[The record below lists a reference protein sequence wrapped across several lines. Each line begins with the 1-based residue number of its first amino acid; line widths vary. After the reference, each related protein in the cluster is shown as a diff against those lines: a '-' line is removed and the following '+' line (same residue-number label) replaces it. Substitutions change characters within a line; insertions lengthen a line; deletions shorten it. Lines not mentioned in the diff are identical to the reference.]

1 MTLLITGG
9 TGLIG
14 THLARKLRE
23 KNYDVAFLG
32 RTKKLNPEFPTFVW
46 GIDKNEIEEE
56 ALERCEYIIHLA
68 GANISDKRWSKS
80 RKQKI
85 IDSRVKTTQLLFEKS
100 QKYAKGLKGFITSSA
115 IGYYGTMSDNKV
127 FNETDPP
134 GHDFLAETCRLWEEA
149 ADQFKKSGIRTV
161 KIRTGVVLSATDGA
175 LQKML
180 MPVKLGLGS
189 PLGNGKQSIPWIHI
203 DDLCNIYIKAIDDSQ
218 MVGAYNA
225 TAPDFKTNKEFT
237 EMLAHILNRP
247 FWFPNVPVFLL
258 KLMFGEMSDII
269 LKGNHVSSDKIIN
282 AGFNFRFPVL
292 EDALKNLL
300 GDKKTAG

>member
-1 MTLLITGG
+1 MTVLITGG

-46 GIDKNEIEEE
+46 DIDKNEIEEE
-56 ALERCEYIIHLA
+56 ALERCEFIIHLA

-80 RKQKI
+80 RKQII
-85 IDSRVKTTQLLFEKS
+85 IDTRVKTTQLLFEKS
-100 QKYAKGLKGFITSSA
+100 QKYARGLKGFITSSA
-115 IGYYGTMSDNKV
+115 IGYYGTISGDKV

-134 GHDFLAETCRLWEEA
+134 GQDFLAETCRLWEEA
-149 ADQFKKSGIRTV
+149 ADQFKKAGIRTV
-161 KIRTGVVLSATDGA
+161 KIRTGVVLSANGGA

-180 MPVKLGLGS
+180 IPVKLGFGS
-189 PLGNGKQSIPWIHI
+189 PLGNGKQSMPWIHI
-203 DDLCNIYIKAIDDSQ
+203 DDLCAIYIKALEDSQ
-218 MVGAYNA
+218 MEGAYNA
-225 TAPDFKTNKEFT
+225 TAPDFKTNKEFAET
-237 EMLAHILNRP
+237 LSRMLNKP
-247 FWFPNVPVFLL
+247 FWFPNVPAVVL
-258 KLMFGEMSDII
+258 KLMLGEMSGII
-269 LKGNHVSSDKIIN
+269 LNGNNVSSDKIIN
-282 AGFNFRFPVL
+282 AGFNFMFPDL